1 MKKTQEIL
9 RQMGFENPNDNVWKS
24 EWFGYFILAK
34 EATPQQLALFIYDR
48 GYNKGIKDVPHT
60 DTISTMQQVAAA
72 FNPIQ

>member
-1 MKKTQEIL
+1 MEETQKIL

-48 GYNKGIKDVPHT
+48 GYNKGTKDTLNTETKSVV
-60 DTISTMQQVAAA
+60 QQVAEA
-72 FNPIQ
+72 FNTIR